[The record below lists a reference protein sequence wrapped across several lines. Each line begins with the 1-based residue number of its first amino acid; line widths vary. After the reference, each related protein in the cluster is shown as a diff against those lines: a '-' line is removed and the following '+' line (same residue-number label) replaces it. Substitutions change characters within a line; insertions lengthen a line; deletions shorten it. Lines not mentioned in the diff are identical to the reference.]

1 MIEVGAKVVANYGA
15 MFPTVDGF
23 IAKCNADGTYTVM
36 FDDGAVETVEN
47 IKMPGERTANGS
59 PIGIHLV

>member
-47 IKMPGERTANGS
+47 IKMYW
-59 PIGIHLV
+59 